1 MKKFPRFSA
10 SPFRVFFLALLF
22 AAALLF
28 RFAPLAAALAAP
40 EFPDNL
46 SRPDTPGYLAPAR
59 SLAFSG
65 VYEGTGR
72 APGFPFFLSL
82 CFRTTQNDDC
92 RLPAALLTLIGI
104 ASAALVGAAAWIL
117 SGDRPTG
124 ILAGTLAA
132 LNLTAVANGPM
143 LLSDTLFGL
152 FAALQWLLFAAAMRR
167 RNPFLLPLAAAVA
180 AVGALIRPINV
191 AWIAPLTVLIL
202 LFPGTPWKK
211 RFAAAG
217 ISALVFFAVIT
228 PWMCRN
234 RALGAGFTI
243 DTNTGAMLHQ
253 NGAMLQA
260 AVNGTDFEA
269 EKAKLLDEQH
279 EIFRD
284 TTAFPDEASRES
296 WRMRRLLGMIAEHP
310 FRWFGQHLDWHI
322 LLPDVP
328 TLSELFG
335 ATTPGRGTMAVLAAD
350 GVLAAARHYFDGRM
364 WILWVVLP
372 LLLPTALLYAGAGA
386 ALAGYFWRLRERWF
400 EVLVLLAFAE
410 YYFFLPGAITAPRY
424 QIPALPC
431 LCAVAAVALMRFLRG
446 KTGKDDTVP
455 EGNSVSGSAPA
466 PKKARAKGARHP
478 AKAR

>member
-1 MKKFPRFSA
+1 MKKFPHFSA
-10 SPFRVFFLALLF
+10 SPLRVFLLAFLI
-22 AAALLF
+22 AAALIF

-40 EFPDNL
+40 EFPDNV

-65 VYEGTGR
+65 NYEGTGR

-82 CFRTTQNDDC
+82 CFRTTRNADC
-92 RLPAALLTLIGI
+92 RLPVTLLTLVGI
-104 ASAALVGAAAWIL
+104 ATAALCGAAARIL
-117 SGDRPTG
+117 SGDRRIG
-124 ILAGTLAA
+124 VLAGALAA

-152 FAALQWLLFAAAMRR
+152 FAALQWLFFAAALHRR
-167 RNPFLLPLAAAVA
+167 DLRLLPPAAAVA

-191 AWIAPLTVLIL
+191 TWIAPLVVLIL
-202 LFPGTPWKK
+202 LFPGAPRKK
-211 RFAAAG
+211 RLAAAG
-217 ISALVFFAVIT
+217 ISLLVFFAVIT

-279 EIFRD
+279 ETFRD

-296 WRMRRLLGMIAEHP
+296 WRMRRFLGMIAAHP
-310 FRWFGQHLDWHI
+310 FRWFSQHFDWHI

-350 GVLAAARHYFDGRM
+350 GVLAAVRHYFDGRM

-372 LLLPTALLYAGAGA
+372 LLLPTALLYVGAVA
-386 ALAGYFWRLRERWF
+386 ALAGYLRRLRERWF
-400 EVLVLLAFAE
+400 ELLVLLAFAE
-410 YYFFLPGAITAPRY
+410 YYFFLPGPITAPRY

-431 LCAVAAVALMRFLRG
+431 LCTVAAIALMHFLRG
-446 KTGKDDTVP
+446 KSGKDDSAP
-455 EGNSVSGSAPA
+455 AKPVSGPAPA
-466 PKKARAKGARHP
+466 PKKARAKGARPP
-478 AKAR
+478 AKAK